1 MTQDEIIAMA
11 KEAGCEIRN
20 GHIYNQYTGSLD
32 QMLKRFTKLVAA
44 HEREACAKLLDE
56 EAIDAF
62 TFDDSLARATESY
75 AELIRAR
82 GQQ

>member
-44 HEREACAKLLDE
+44 REREACAKVCE
-56 EAIDAF
+56 ENADDGTEGVWDDACF
-62 TFDDSLARATESY
+62 NCATH
-75 AELIRAR
+75 IRDR

>member
-44 HEREACAKLLDE
+44 REREACAKVCE
-56 EAIDAF
+56 ENA
-62 TFDDSLARATESY
+62 DDGTEGEWDT
-75 AELIRAR
+75 ACINCADRIRDR